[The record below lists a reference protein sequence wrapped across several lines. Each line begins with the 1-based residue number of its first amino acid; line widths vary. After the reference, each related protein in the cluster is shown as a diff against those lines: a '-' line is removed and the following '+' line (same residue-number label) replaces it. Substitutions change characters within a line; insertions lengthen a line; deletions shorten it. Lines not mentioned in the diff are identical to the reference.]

1 MAKITGNE
9 ISPGTLIEFEGQ
21 LWIAVKTQKVKP
33 GKGGAYNQVE
43 LKNVTSGTKLNQR
56 FRSDEAVDEAILD
69 KKDFQ
74 FLFASGDM
82 LTFMDMETYDQIEL
96 ATDFVGE
103 QAQFLQDGMKTL
115 VQLYDGKPIGIKL
128 PVQVTLTVAEAELG
142 ATRRL
147 LDGQIAE
154 ARSEVVAAAER
165 TKAYGTEIL
174 PRFEENLTLLRRSFE
189 LGEIDIL
196 ALSTGRERFL
206 RIQSDALLAAQD
218 YFTALAGL
226 ERVVGIDLWTD
237 DHHDTNTQ

>member
-9 ISPGTLIEFEGQ
+9 ISPGTLINYDGG

-128 PVQVTLTVAEAELG
+128 PVQVVLTVAEADPVMKG
-142 ATRRL
+142 GTA
-147 LDGQIAE
+147 APSFNE
-154 ARSEVVAAAER
+154 ARSLTTTRSPSFKPDFTSAASAFCKPIWMAR
-165 TKAYGTEIL
+165 IAIV
-174 PRFEENLTLLRRSFE
+174 LL
-189 LGEIDIL
+189 GV
-196 ALSTGRERFL
+196 T
-206 RIQSDALLAAQD
+206 
-218 YFTALAGL
+218 
-226 ERVVGIDLWTD
+226 
-237 DHHDTNTQ
+237 TNTVSPLVS

>member
-1 MAKITGNE
+1 MSKITGNE
-9 ISPGTLIEFEGQ
+9 ISPGTLINYDGG

-115 VQLYDGKPIGIKL
+115 VQLYEGKPIGIKL
-128 PVQVTLTVAEAELG
+128 PVQVTLTVAEADPVLKG
-142 ATRRL
+142 GT
-147 LDGQIAE
+147 
-154 ARSEVVAAAER
+154 AAPSYKSA
-165 TKAYGTEIL
+165 IL
-174 PRFEENLTLLRRSFE
+174 EN
-189 LGEIDIL
+189 GM
-196 ALSTGRERFL
+196 
-206 RIQSDALLAAQD
+206 RIQVPPFIS
-218 YFTALAGL
+218 AG
-226 ERVVGIDLWTD
+226 ERIIVATEDGSYVRRAE
-237 DHHDTNTQ
+237 